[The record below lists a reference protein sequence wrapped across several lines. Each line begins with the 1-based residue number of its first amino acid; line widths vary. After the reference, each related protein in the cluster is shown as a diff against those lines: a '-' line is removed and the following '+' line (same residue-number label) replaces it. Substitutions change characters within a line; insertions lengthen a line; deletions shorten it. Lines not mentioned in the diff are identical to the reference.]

1 MKDGRRGKPG
11 RGDNQSRATPLLPG
25 TGIPASD
32 ALPAVRIRRPAR
44 SVTQSGPGRRRWVLE
59 FEPTGRRPIDPLM
72 GWTGTDDT
80 LAQARLEFRNL
91 QGAIDFAEK
100 QGWRYEVAEP
110 PARRYR
116 PKNYAEQLERDI
128 VGPSQ
133 RLRSRK
139 GVVPVADRGASGRPE
154 SAIGRPRPGARL
166 LRRIRSKRPGR
177 NRSSAAVTVGQ
188 GPNGREI
195 RRRGS
200 GASQS
205 CPDHSRD
212 GLPRLAD
219 RAPREEG

>member
-11 RGDNQSRATPLLPG
+11 REDNQSRATPLLPG

-32 ALPAVRIRRPAR
+32 ALPVVRIHRPAR

-80 LAQARLEFRNL
+80 LAQIRLEFRNL

-100 QGWRYEVAEP
+100 QGWRYEVEEP

-116 PKNYAEQLERDI
+116 PKNYAEQLERDL

-133 RLRSRK
+133 RLHSRK

-154 SAIGRPRPGARL
+154 SAVGRPRPGTETPPPDPVEEARPEL
-166 LRRIRSKRPGR
+166 FA
-177 NRSSAAVTVGQ
+177 AAVTVGQ
-188 GPNGREI
+188 GSERPRDSTPRK
-195 RRRGS
+195 RRKSVGS
-200 GASQS
+200 
-205 CPDHSRD
+205 
-212 GLPRLAD
+212 
-219 RAPREEG
+219 

>member
-32 ALPAVRIRRPAR
+32 ALPAVRIHRPAR

-59 FEPTGRRPIDPLM
+59 FEATGRRPIDPLM

-80 LAQARLEFRNL
+80 LAQIRLEFRNL

-100 QGWRYEVAEP
+100 QGWRYEVEEP

-116 PKNYAEQLERDI
+116 PKNYAEQLERDL

-139 GVVPVADRGASGRPE
+139 GVVPVADRGASGRSE
-154 SAIGRPRPGARL
+154 SAVGRPRPGTENPPPDPVEEARL
-166 LRRIRSKRPGR
+166 ESF
-177 NRSSAAVTVGQ
+177 SAAVTVGQ
-188 GPNGREI
+188 GSERARDSTPRK
-195 RRRGS
+195 RRKS
-200 GASQS
+200 VVS
-205 CPDHSRD
+205 
-212 GLPRLAD
+212 
-219 RAPREEG
+219 

>member
-154 SAIGRPRPGARL
+154 SAIGRPRPGAETPPPDPVEEARAE
-166 LRRIRSKRPGR
+166 SF
-177 NRSSAAVTVGQ
+177 SAAVTVGQ
-188 GPNGREI
+188 GSERPRDSTPRK
-195 RRRGS
+195 RRKS
-200 GASQS
+200 VVS
-205 CPDHSRD
+205 
-212 GLPRLAD
+212 
-219 RAPREEG
+219 